1 MSNLMS
7 NNKAIL
13 STAYLPPIQYM
24 AKLVDHLSVE
34 IEIYESYAKQSYRNR
49 CVILSCN
56 GPLALSVPVV
66 KVNGNNTLTKDVE
79 IDYSTNWQKVHW
91 KAIESAY
98 RNSAYFD
105 FVGDILSPFY
115 SRKEELLIDFN
126 NKLLIEILNF
136 MGCDKS
142 IGFSNDFVK
151 DYHGLIDDFRDKI
164 HPKAKSQ
171 NVDPQFE
178 PIEYFQ
184 VFTDKLDF
192 QPNLSII
199 DLLFN
204 EGLSALDIVNQSIIK
219 KPA

>member
-1 MSNLMS
+1 MS
-7 NNKAIL
+7 NNRAL
-13 STAYLPPIQYM
+13 LTTAYLPPIQYV
-24 AKLVDHLSVE
+24 AKLIEHSSVE
-34 IEIYESYAKQSYRNR
+34 IEVYESYAKQSYRNR

-56 GPLALSVPVV
+56 GPLALSIPVV
-66 KVNGNNTLTKDVE
+66 KVNGNNTLTKDIE

-115 SRKEELLIDFN
+115 SKREKLLIDFN
-126 NKLLIEILNF
+126 NNLLHEILNF

-142 IGFSNDFVK
+142 IGFNTEFVK
-151 DYHGLIDDFRDKI
+151 DYEGLVKDFRDKI
-164 HPKAKSQ
+164 HPK
-171 NVDPQFE
+171 NLVIDEQFE
-178 PIEYFQ
+178 PVEYFQ
-184 VFTDKLDF
+184 VFSDKFDF
-192 QPNLSII
+192 HPNLSII